1 MGENPC
7 LCNGCGRPIESGGDR
22 HEDALRVRKEWGYF
36 STRDL
41 EVHEF
46 NLCEKCY
53 NHLIG
58 EFVIPVTISPK
69 VEVLN
74 EEKSFS

>member
-1 MGENPC
+1 MGDQEC
-7 LCNGCGRPIESGGDR
+7 LCNGCGRPIGSCGENR
-22 HEDALRVRKEWGYF
+22 EHPLRVRKEWGYF
-36 STRDL
+36 SARDL

-53 NHLIG
+53 EELIRR
-58 EFVIPVTISPK
+58 FVIPVTVSEK

>member
-1 MGENPC
+1 MRDVKC
-7 LCNGCGRPIESGGDR
+7 LCNGCGGPIGSSGEG

-53 NHLIG
+53 AELISG
-58 EFVIPVTISPK
+58 FAIPVTISEK

>member
-7 LCNGCGRPIESGGDR
+7 LCNGCGRSIETGGNR
-22 HEDALRVRKEWGYF
+22 QEDALRVRKEWGYF

-46 NLCEKCY
+46 SLCEECY
-53 NHLIG
+53 NRLI
-58 EFVIPVTISPK
+58 ENFVIPVKISQK
-69 VEVLN
+69 IEVLN

>member
-1 MGENPC
+1 MGDKKC
-7 LCNGCGRPIESGGDR
+7 LCNGCGGPIGSCGESR
-22 HEDALRVRKEWGYF
+22 EDALRVRKEWGYF

-53 NHLIG
+53 AELIRS
-58 EFVIPVTISPK
+58 FVIPVTISEK

>member
-1 MGENPC
+1 LEDKRC
-7 LCNGCGRPIESGGDR
+7 LCNGCGRSIESDGSE

-36 STRDL
+36 SSRDL

-46 NLCEKCY
+46 NLCEECY
-53 NHLIG
+53 ARLIR
-58 EFVIPVTISPK
+58 EFVIPVTISQK